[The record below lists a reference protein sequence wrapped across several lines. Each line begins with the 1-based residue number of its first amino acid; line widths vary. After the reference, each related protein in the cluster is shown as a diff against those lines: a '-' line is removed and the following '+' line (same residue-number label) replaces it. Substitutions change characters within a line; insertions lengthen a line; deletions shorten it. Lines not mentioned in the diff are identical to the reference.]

1 MCDGCGSV
9 IANPK
14 HAKDCVINQIAE
26 AVGLYHAIMWIHD
39 LQLANMDFEVDSK
52 RVANYFKRDS
62 GDITSSKPFDQ

>member
-39 LQLANMDFEVDSK
+39 LQLANMDIEVDS
-52 RVANYFKRDS
+52 
-62 GDITSSKPFDQ
+62 